1 MGAIWCRKG
10 ELISSTGEIVG
21 YKSGLALSIEQLKS
35 YTLEGYEDIFE
46 DDPNR
51 TIRIRA
57 EEYEMFFAHI
67 LYKLGVI
74 STDNIASFII
84 VLFHKYK
91 EEKQAL
97 FTFLGQALGLYTF
110 FEKELDEITG
120 KSFIPF
126 SSVFENKTTS
136 DAILHIATTMI
147 GLIHERVEE
156 NEFNFRKEL
165 FRTSVLKCNQYK
177 RDEILEAFLVGLTD
191 YVQRSPWIH
200 YRSIQWK
207 DRRELSD
214 LFNSERLHSCHGEYF
229 DQRFINYLSSQ
240 YNDIGDI
247 NWRQFEGLAGEFLH
261 REGFV
266 VKMGAGRNDDNID
279 IRAWKERPTEDTPPT
294 ILVQCRRQ
302 KTKVGKVVLKALWA
316 DIEYEKAQSG
326 LIVTSSALEPGAQKT
341 QVARAY
347 PITEINR
354 KTLKDWILKMRTPW
368 TGIFLSE

>member
-1 MGAIWCRKG
+1 MGAIWCKKG

-21 YKSGLALSIEQLKS
+21 YKSGLALSIEQLKFF
-35 YTLEGYEDIFE
+35 TLDGYEDIFAA
-46 DDPNR
+46 DQNR

-57 EEYEMFFAHI
+57 EEYEMFLAHI

-84 VLFHKYK
+84 ILFHKYK
-91 EEKQAL
+91 EEEKAL
-97 FTFLGQALGLYTF
+97 ATFLEQALGLYTF
-110 FEKELDEITG
+110 FEKELEEMSE

-126 SSVFENKTTS
+126 PSVFENKNIME
-136 DAILHIATTMI
+136 AILHIATTMI
-147 GLIHERVEE
+147 IFIQKRVEE

-191 YVQRSPWIH
+191 YVQRSPWIQ
-200 YRSIQWK
+200 YQSVQWK

-214 LFNSERLHSCHGEYF
+214 LFNSEQLHSCHGEYF

-247 NWRQFEGLAGEFLH
+247 HWRQFEGLAGEFLY

-266 VKMGAGRNDDNID
+266 VEMGTGRNDDNID
-279 IRAWKERPTEDTPPT
+279 IRAWKEKATEDTPPT
-294 ILVQCRRQ
+294 ILVQCKRQ
-302 KTKVGKVVLKALWA
+302 KNKVGKVIVKALWA

-354 KTLKDWILKMRTPW
+354 ATLKNWILKMRTPW